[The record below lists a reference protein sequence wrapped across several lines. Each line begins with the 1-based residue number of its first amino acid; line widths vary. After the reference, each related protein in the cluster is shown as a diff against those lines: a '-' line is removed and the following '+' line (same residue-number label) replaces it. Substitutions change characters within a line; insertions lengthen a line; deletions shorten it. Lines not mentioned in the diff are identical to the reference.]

1 MGSGAES
8 LITEYGIGWPSPNN
22 TGPMTDNSLTLD
34 DDAPVQRLK
43 GSNVIRVQSSERGDL
58 GAVPFAAGS
67 TLQGT
72 GPFSTPTVPVPAP
85 LYSARVGSEARQ
97 NQSIQ
102 HGLTCAVG
110 WTRRTA
116 SKVEASRV
124 ALGLEML

>member
-58 GAVPFAAGS
+58 ACRPVCCGFDPPGDGTVLYTDRS
-67 TLQGT
+67 RSRTSLQR
-72 GPFSTPTVPVPAP
+72 AC
-85 LYSARVGSEARQ
+85 R
-97 NQSIQ
+97 I
-102 HGLTCAVG
+102 
-110 WTRRTA
+110 
-116 SKVEASRV
+116 
-124 ALGLEML
+124 